1 MSSHYSIVNA
11 TQLPYTKNVARETLH
26 QTTDKG
32 ASMKQ
37 DAIAQMVLTNSDA
50 IAQGVG
56 RITTRANLGAD
67 VHADLVADATL
78 ALLDKKGQAFDPIKG
93 TASGFCRMVA
103 YQVAL
108 DMLRAM
114 NRGGQFSGAY
124 AGFGNADLNAP
135 QDGQEGEV
143 CPANHAPARS
153 PHETKEG
160 AVAGHVEASER
171 AVRVKGV
178 SLDRLG
184 PGTFVN
190 EIAERQ
196 WLADARAAV
205 AEVLPELTDWEQE
218 LWALMS
224 YDAFEPVSYAAENG
238 ITPATAYV
246 RVNRLRAKM
255 RKLLAA

>member
-1 MSSHYSIVNA
+1 MN
-11 TQLPYTKNVARETLH
+11 
-26 QTTDKG
+26 
-32 ASMKQ
+32 Q

-56 RITTRANLGAD
+56 RITSRANLGAD

-78 ALLDKKGQAFDPIKG
+78 ALLDNRGRSFDPIRG
-93 TASGFCRMVA
+93 TPAGFCRMVA

-135 QDGQEGEV
+135 QDGQEGEAS
-143 CPANHAPARS
+143 PANHAPARN

-184 PGTFVN
+184 PDSFVN
-190 EIAERQ
+190 ELAERQ
-196 WLADARAAV
+196 WLADARAVV
-205 AEVLPELTDWEQE
+205 AEVLPELTDWEQD

-224 YDAFEPVSYAAENG
+224 YDAFEPVSYAADNG
-238 ITPATAYV
+238 ITLATAYV
-246 RVNRLRAKM
+246 RMNRLRAKM